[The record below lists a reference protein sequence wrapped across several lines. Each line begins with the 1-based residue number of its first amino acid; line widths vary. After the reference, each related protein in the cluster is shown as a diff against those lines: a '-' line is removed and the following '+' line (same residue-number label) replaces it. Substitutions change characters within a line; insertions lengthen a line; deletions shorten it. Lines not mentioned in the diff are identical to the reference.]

1 MPVSLR
7 RSPSFLLLAVAR
19 VHRSILGPRLAEFG
33 LHPGAD
39 LLLLELWREDDLT
52 QSQLAERLGVSAPN
66 VTKLVRG
73 LDQAGLLRKMGDPG
87 DARVTRIHLTTAGL
101 ALRGSVERAWLEAE
115 RATFSRLSHTDLER
129 LRALLARALGPGA

>member
-52 QSQLAERLGVSAPN
+52 QSQLTSPDVESPN